1 MKITDFMMIAS
12 MAALGFVSPLIAFA
26 ETPEAM
32 STLEAPAPITV
43 GNVTYLSGGIGDS
56 EAESI
61 RAIAKNY
68 PLEVVFVQ
76 KLNQQEE
83 FLAEV
88 KVKIKDH
95 HHNLILDITT
105 EGPYLLANL
114 PQGHYQIIAEH
125 NGIVKQQWLM
135 LGDSRNKKTK
145 HKKVVFWWPIVGD
158 SLN

>member
-1 MKITDFMMIAS
+1 MKITAFVIVVSIVALGFLS
-12 MAALGFVSPLIAFA
+12 PLAALGESDEVISQ
-26 ETPEAM
+26 
-32 STLEAPAPITV
+32 LEAPMPITA
-43 GNVTYLSGGIGDS
+43 GNVTYLTGGIGDS

-88 KVKIKDH
+88 KVKIQDQQQ
-95 HHNLILDITT
+95 NVILDITT

-114 PQGHYQIIAEH
+114 P
-125 NGIVKQQWLM
+125 
-135 LGDSRNKKTK
+135 R
-145 HKKVVFWWPIVGD
+145 
-158 SLN
+158 SLSNYCRI

>member
-1 MKITDFMMIAS
+1 MKITAFVIVVSIVALGFLS
-12 MAALGFVSPLIAFA
+12 PLAALGESDEVISQ
-26 ETPEAM
+26 
-32 STLEAPAPITV
+32 LEAPMPITA
-43 GNVTYLSGGIGDS
+43 GNVTYLTGGIGDS

-88 KVKIKDH
+88 KVKIQDQQQ
-95 HHNLILDITT
+95 NVILDITT

-114 PQGHYQIIAEH
+114 P
-125 NGIVKQQWLM
+125 
-135 LGDSRNKKTK
+135 R
-145 HKKVVFWWPIVGD
+145 
-158 SLN
+158 